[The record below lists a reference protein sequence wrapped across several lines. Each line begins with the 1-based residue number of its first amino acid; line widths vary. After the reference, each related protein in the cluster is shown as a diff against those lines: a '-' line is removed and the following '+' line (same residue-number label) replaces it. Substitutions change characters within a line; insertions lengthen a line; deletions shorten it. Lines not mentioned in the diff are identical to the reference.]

1 MNVEGDLQGQRGRLY
16 STQQGDGEG
25 REVEEAVAQHGGYC
39 GVFA

>member
-39 GVFA
+39 GVLA